1 MCSGKGRGFTVRE
14 AGGLTLPLALH
25 DLVTQPFSDSWCE
38 SKMRF
43 TTCYLVGPE

>member
-1 MCSGKGRGFTVRE
+1 MGRAGALPSERLE
-14 AGGLTLPLALH
+14 ASLFPLLLH
-25 DLVTQPFSDSWCE
+25 DLVAQPFSDSWCE